1 MKLSKKKFDDHKKK
15 KYNEFIMKRERKDS
29 VWVYNIF
36 STRSSFS
43 IINTM
48 NSSYQLGFDEI
59 RNSIFH
65 AVSLKNIKESGIFQ
79 HNQ

>member
-1 MKLSKKKFDDHKKK
+1 MTTKKK
-15 KYNEFIMKRERKDS
+15 KYNEYIMKRERKDS